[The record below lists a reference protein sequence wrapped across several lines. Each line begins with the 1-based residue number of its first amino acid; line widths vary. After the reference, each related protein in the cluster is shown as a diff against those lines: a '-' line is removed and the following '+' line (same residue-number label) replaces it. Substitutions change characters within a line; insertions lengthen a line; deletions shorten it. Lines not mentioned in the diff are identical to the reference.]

1 MYALFHCT
9 VVNTNERVEGESG
22 NEARIYCNLLS
33 VVTYALVQWAEYS
46 VKVYCDLVIQFI
58 VITHM

>member
-1 MYALFHCT
+1 M
-9 VVNTNERVEGESG
+9 NTNERVEGESG

-46 VKVYCDLVIQFI
+46 VKVYCDLVHCDHTYVGMIDW
-58 VITHM
+58 VYYRS